1 MSALSGTTDAPRPS
15 RGGRPRDPSRDGV
28 IRAAILRLLADVG
41 YGALTMD
48 AVAAEAGVGKATIYR
63 RWRTKQ
69 DLVVD
74 TISDLNRA
82 EATPRTPARSR
93 GPAGDA
99 AVAGLGH
106 HRSGRRGDLSLLS
119 TVPHQPAL
127 AEAFRNGPL
136 AVWRTAFDEI
146 WARAEQRGELRP
158 GVSGSVAAE
167 ATSALLVQR
176 WLLTGEPVDDAYAD
190 EVLETVVLPLLRTVR
205 RDGLSSPPQGAGPAL
220 ERADHLVGDPAAV
233 EVAGLRPH
241 RLAVDAVRGRPCR
254 VEGHRTAQVLV
265 AAARVL
271 VGPADRGDRRPS
283 TTASQ

>member
-1 MSALSGTTDAPRPS
+1 MAVLNTTDIPRPS

-82 EATPRTPARSR
+82 EATPPDTGSLEGDLRLMLRALVVVIT
-93 GPAGDA
+93 GPTGA
-99 AVAGLGH
+99 AT
-106 HRSGRRGDLSLLS
+106 LSLLS

-136 AVWRTAFDEI
+136 SVWRQSFQQI
-146 WARAEQRGELRP
+146 WARAEERGEIRP
-158 GVSGSVAAE
+158 GVVGTAATE
-167 ATSALLVQR
+167 TTSALLVQR
-176 WLLTGEPVDDAYAD
+176 WLLTGEPVDEAYAD
-190 EVLETVVLPLLRTVR
+190 EVLDTVVLPLIQANR
-205 RDGLSSPPQGAGPAL
+205 
-220 ERADHLVGDPAAV
+220 
-233 EVAGLRPH
+233 
-241 RLAVDAVRGRPCR
+241 
-254 VEGHRTAQVLV
+254 
-265 AAARVL
+265 
-271 VGPADRGDRRPS
+271 
-283 TTASQ
+283 TTAG